1 MHLINR
7 DTDYAIRILKLISRN
22 PEHTHDARTL
32 SQELGMPRPFL
43 RKILQRLGNK
53 GLLLSSRGRNGG
65 FGLGRPAG
73 SIFINDLLLLFQ
85 EGKGLVH
92 CDGDAVPCGTRGACL
107 LHKRLKEMENDFQK
121 HIGGLSIQSLMEAE
135 G

>member
-73 SIFINDLLLLFQ
+73 SIFINDLLLLRK
-85 EGKGLVH
+85 GK
-92 CDGDAVPCGTRGACL
+92 DWSIAMATPSPAVPAAPASCTKGSKKWKTIFKNTLAV
-107 LHKRLKEMENDFQK
+107 
-121 HIGGLSIQSLMEAE
+121 
-135 G
+135 